1 MLEENNVKRLTSDGV
16 ITDRMKEVKKNG
28 VAWLAL
34 LQLEMLK
41 HKECL
46 PKATCYCR
54 NLLQPK
60 DTTR

>member
-1 MLEENNVKRLTSDGV
+1 MLEENNVKCLTSDGV
-16 ITDRMKEVKKNG
+16 ITDRMKEVKKTG
-28 VAWLAL
+28 LLSWLS